1 MKINLPKQVEFIIDK
16 IYENGHEAF
25 IVGGCVRDSILG
37 IKPND
42 YDITTNAKPDE
53 VIEIFKDYKI
63 IDNGIKHGTIGLIID
78 KDIYEITTYRIESE
92 YEGNRRPKDVKFTSN
107 IIEDLKR
114 RDFTINSIAYNYK
127 RGLIDVFDGMND
139 IHRKVVKTV
148 GDPDERFNED
158 GLRIVRAIRF
168 SSKLGFDIES
178 KTLKSIYKNSYIV
191 KEISKERITDEV
203 NKIILSKNPQQII
216 LLYTTGILQS
226 LGIYCDLNG
235 NEYNMLK
242 KYSEILVQCSENLE
256 ERLLMLEYLISNKEI
271 TDMSNKEDENIKY
284 YKENIQPKSIVNK
297 LKYSKYISNHCNK
310 LIEYMFIDEN
320 NIDLIKIKKILNK
333 IGAKNLNQVFKL
345 KKMYYEYN
353 LKNDSYNESFKIK
366 YNLLNNY
373 INKIECI
380 EKNKECYMIKDLDIN
395 GSILEGLGYKGID
408 IGNKLNYLLE
418 EVIKNPSLN
427 KRENLMKLLR

>member
-1 MKINLPKQVEFIIDK
+1 MKINLPKKVEFIIDK
-16 IYENGHEAF
+16 IYENGHEGF

-42 YDITTNAKPDE
+42 YDITTDAKPNE
-53 VIEIFKDYKI
+53 IIEIFKDYKT
-63 IDNGIKHGTIGLIID
+63 IDNGIKHGTVGLVID

-92 YEGNRRPKDVKFTSN
+92 YEDNRRPKNVKFTSS

-127 RGLIDVFDGMND
+127 IGMIDVFDGVND
-139 IHRKVVKTV
+139 IHRKIVKTV

-158 GLRIVRAIRF
+158 GLRIIRAIRF
-168 SSKLGFDIES
+168 SSKLGFKIED
-178 KTLKSIYKNSYIV
+178 KTLKSIYKNSNIV
-191 KEISKERITDEV
+191 KKISKERITDEV
-203 NKIILSKNPQQII
+203 NKIILSKNPQHII
-216 LLYTTGILQS
+216 LLYKTGVFQH

-242 KYSEILVQCSENLE
+242 KYSDILVQCSENLE
-256 ERLLMLEYLISNKEI
+256 ERLLMLEYLI
-271 TDMSNKEDENIKY
+271 SNKEDENIKY

-297 LKYSKYISNHCNK
+297 LKYSKYINSYCNK

-320 NIDLIKIKKILNK
+320 NIDLLKIKKILNK
-333 IGAKNLNQVFKL
+333 IGAQNLKQVFKL
-345 KKMYYEYN
+345 KKIYYEYK
-353 LKNDSYNESFKIK
+353 LKNNSQNEIFKRR

-373 INKIECI
+373 INKIVDI

-395 GSILEGLGYKGID
+395 GDVLKDLGYKGID

-427 KRENLMKLLR
+427 KRENLIKLLR

>member
-284 YKENIQPKSIVNK
+284 YKENIQSKNIVNK
-297 LKYSKYISNHCNK
+297 LKYSKYIANYCNQ